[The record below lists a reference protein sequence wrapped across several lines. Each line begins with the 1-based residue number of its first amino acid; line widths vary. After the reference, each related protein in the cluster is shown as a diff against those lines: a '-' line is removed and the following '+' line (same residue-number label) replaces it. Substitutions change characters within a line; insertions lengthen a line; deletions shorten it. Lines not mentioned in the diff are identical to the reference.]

1 MMMHMKKYLL
11 PIILSMVLTAAC
23 KQQPAAPV
31 GILTEPTPASTN
43 TPGRE
48 YPKINPDL
56 TVEFQ
61 VQAPEAGEV
70 AVDICN
76 KVYPMQREG
85 DGPWKVVT
93 DTLEAGFHYYFLIV
107 DGMRLSDP
115 SSRLF
120 FGCGVDASAIEIPE
134 AGVDFY
140 LDKDVPRG
148 EVRMQ
153 RYFSPSM
160 DAWRTC
166 YVYVPAEYEQKP
178 SKRYPVL
185 YLQHGGGED
194 ETGWFRQGHADIIMD
209 NLLAAKKATP
219 MLIVCDY
226 GQAGDFAKI
235 LLEETIPMIDATYRT
250 IADAKHRAMAGLSF
264 GGGQSWSIGLKHPE
278 VFSSVGIFS
287 SGMFGGVGPGA
298 YAPFSV
304 ESQLPELVA
313 SSDAFNAVHD
323 VFYMSCGE
331 GDPRIEHTRAAA
343 EALKEAGA
351 DVHFTAFPGGHEWQ
365 PWRKSLHEFV
375 QMLFKK

>member
-1 MMMHMKKYLL
+1 MMTLMKRYIIPFVLL
-11 PIILSMVLTAAC
+11 GVLLAGC
-23 KQQPAAPV
+23 KQPAAPV
-31 GILTEPTPASTN
+31 GVLTEPTPASTN

-61 VQAPEAGEV
+61 VQAPEAQEV
-70 AVDICN
+70 AVDICG

-93 DTLEAGFHYYFLIV
+93 DSLEPGFHYYFLVV

-115 SSRLF
+115 NSQLF
-120 FGCGVDASAIEIPE
+120 FGTGVDASAIDIPE

-140 LDKDVPRG
+140 LEKNVPRG
-148 EVRMQ
+148 EIRMQ
-153 RYFSPSM
+153 RYWSPSLN
-160 DAWRTC
+160 AWRTC
-166 YVYVPAEYEQKP
+166 YVYVPAEYDSKP
-178 SKRYPVL
+178 NQHYPVL

-194 ETGWFRQGHADIIMD
+194 ETGWARQGKTDIILD
-209 NLLAAKKATP
+209 NLIAAKKAVP
-219 MLIVCDY
+219 MLIVMDY
-226 GQAGDFAKI
+226 GQAGDFAEI
-235 LLEETIPMIDATYRT
+235 LLNETIPMIDSKYRT
-250 IADAKHRAMAGLSF
+250 MADARHRAMAGLSF

-278 VFSSVGIFS
+278 VFSSIGIFS

-304 ESQLPELVA
+304 ESQLPELLADPV
-313 SSDAFNAVHD
+313 AFNAAHP

-343 EALKEAGA
+343 EALKAAGA
-351 DVHFTAFPGGHEWQ
+351 KVKFTAWPGGHEWQ
-365 PWRKSLHEFV
+365 PWRKSLHEFC
-375 QMLFKK
+375 QLIFK

>member
-1 MMMHMKKYLL
+1 MKRYLI
-11 PIILSMVLTAAC
+11 PIVLLGVLAGC
-23 KQQPAAPV
+23 KQQPAVPV
-31 GILTEPTPASTN
+31 GILTEPTSASTN

-48 YPKINPDL
+48 YPKIHPDL

-61 VQAPEAGEV
+61 VQAPEAKEV

-85 DGPWKVVT
+85 DGPWTVVT
-93 DTLEAGFHYYFLIV
+93 EPLEPGFHYYFLVV

-115 SSRLF
+115 SSQLF

-140 LDKDVPRG
+140 LEKDVPRG

-153 RYFSPSM
+153 RYWSPSLN
-160 DAWRTC
+160 AWRVC
-166 YVYVPAEYEQKP
+166 YVYVPAEYDSNP

-194 ETGWFRQGHADIIMD
+194 ETGWARQGKTDIILD
-209 NLLAAKKATP
+209 NLIAARKAVP
-219 MLIVCDY
+219 MLIVMDY

-235 LLEETIPMIDATYRT
+235 LLEETIPMIDSKYRT
-250 IADAKHRAMAGLSF
+250 LADAKHRAMAGLSF

-278 VFSSVGIFS
+278 VFSSIGIFS

-304 ESQLPELVA
+304 ESQLPELLA
-313 SSDAFNAVHD
+313 DQAAFNAAHD
-323 VFYMSCGE
+323 VFYISCGE

-343 EALKEAGA
+343 EALKAAGA
-351 DVHFTAFPGGHEWQ
+351 NVRFSAWPGGHEWQ
-365 PWRKSLHEFV
+365 PWRKSLHEFC
-375 QMLFKK
+375 QLIFK

>member
-1 MMMHMKKYLL
+1 MITLMKRYIIPFVLL
-11 PIILSMVLTAAC
+11 GVLVAGC
-23 KQQPAAPV
+23 KQPAAPV

-61 VQAPEAGEV
+61 VQAPEAQEV
-70 AVDICN
+70 AVDICG
-76 KVYPMQREG
+76 KVYPMEREG

-93 DTLEAGFHYYFLIV
+93 ESLEPGFHYYFLVV

-115 SSRLF
+115 NSQLF
-120 FGCGVDASAIEIPE
+120 FGTGVDASAIDIPE

-140 LDKDVPRG
+140 LEKNVPRG
-148 EVRMQ
+148 EIRMQ
-153 RYFSPSM
+153 RYWSPSLN
-160 DAWRTC
+160 AWRTC
-166 YVYVPAEYEQKP
+166 YVYVPAEYDSKP
-178 SKRYPVL
+178 EKRYPVL

-194 ETGWFRQGHADIIMD
+194 ETGWARQGKTDIILD
-209 NLLAAKKATP
+209 NLIAAKKAVP
-219 MLIVCDY
+219 MLIVMDY
-226 GQAGDFAKI
+226 GQAGDFAEI
-235 LLEETIPMIDATYRT
+235 LLNETIPMIDSKYRT

-278 VFSSVGIFS
+278 VFSSIGIFS

-304 ESQLPELVA
+304 ESQLPELLA
-313 SSDAFNAVHD
+313 DPAAFNAAHP
-323 VFYMSCGE
+323 VFYISCGE

-351 DVHFTAFPGGHEWQ
+351 KVQFTAWPGGHEWQ
-365 PWRKSLHEFV
+365 PWRKSLNEFC
-375 QMLFKK
+375 QLIFK

>member
-1 MMMHMKKYLL
+1 MKRYIIPFVLL
-11 PIILSMVLTAAC
+11 GVLMAGC
-23 KQQPAAPV
+23 KQPAAPV
-31 GILTEPTPASTN
+31 GVLTEPTPASTN

-56 TVEFQ
+56 SVEFQ
-61 VQAPEAGEV
+61 VQAPEAQEV
-70 AVDICN
+70 AVDICG

-93 DTLEAGFHYYFLIV
+93 DSLEPGFHYYFLVV

-115 SSRLF
+115 NSQLF
-120 FGCGVDASAIEIPE
+120 FGTGVDASAIDIPE

-140 LDKDVPRG
+140 LEKNVPRG

-153 RYFSPSM
+153 RYWSPSM
-160 DAWRTC
+160 NAWRTC
-166 YVYVPAEYEQKP
+166 YVYVPAEYDSKP
-178 SKRYPVL
+178 RQRYPVL

-194 ETGWFRQGHADIIMD
+194 ETGWARQGKTDIILD
-209 NLLAAKKATP
+209 NLIAARKAVP
-219 MLIVCDY
+219 MLIVMDY
-226 GQAGDFAKI
+226 GQAAGDFAEI
-235 LLEETIPMIDATYRT
+235 LLNETIPMIDSKYRT
-250 IADAKHRAMAGLSF
+250 LADARHRAMAGLSF

-278 VFSSVGIFS
+278 VFSSIGVFS

-304 ESQLPELVA
+304 ESQLPELLA
-313 SSDAFNAVHD
+313 DPAAFNAAHP

-343 EALKEAGA
+343 DALKAAGA
-351 DVHFTAFPGGHEWQ
+351 KVKFTAWPGGHEWQ
-365 PWRKSLHEFV
+365 PWRKSLHEFC
-375 QMLFKK
+375 QLIFK

>member
-1 MMMHMKKYLL
+1 MKRYIIPFVLL
-11 PIILSMVLTAAC
+11 GVLVAGC
-23 KQQPAAPV
+23 KQPAAPV
-31 GILTEPTPASTN
+31 GVLSEPTPASTN

-61 VQAPEAGEV
+61 VQAPEAQEV
-70 AVDICN
+70 AVDICG

-93 DTLEAGFHYYFLIV
+93 DALEPGFHYYFLVV

-115 SSRLF
+115 NSQLF
-120 FGCGVDASAIEIPE
+120 FGTGVDASAIEIPE

-140 LDKDVPRG
+140 LEKNVPRG

-153 RYFSPSM
+153 RYWSPSM
-160 DAWRTC
+160 NAWRTC
-166 YVYVPAEYEQKP
+166 YVYVPAEYDSKP

-194 ETGWFRQGHADIIMD
+194 ETGWARQGKTDIILD
-209 NLLAAKKATP
+209 NLIAARKAVP
-219 MLIVCDY
+219 MLIVMDY
-226 GQAGDFAKI
+226 GQAAGDFAEI
-235 LLEETIPMIDATYRT
+235 LLNETIPMIDSKYLTL
-250 IADAKHRAMAGLSF
+250 ADARHRAMAGLSF

-278 VFSSVGIFS
+278 VFSSIGIFS

-304 ESQLPELVA
+304 ESQLPELLA
-313 SSDAFNAVHD
+313 DPAAFNAAHP

-343 EALKEAGA
+343 DALKAAGA
-351 DVHFTAFPGGHEWQ
+351 KVKFTAWPGGHEWQ
-365 PWRKSLHEFV
+365 PWRKSLHEFC
-375 QMLFKK
+375 QLIFK